1 LIFSVLLENVLL
13 TQILARIWQI
23 VIQNYLTD
31 HPKKI
36 KTKVMI
42 ANRMRK
48 VREVRGWK
56 QSAVADSMNITQQAY
71 SFLEQ
76 GHGSPRI
83 DTLKRF
89 CEVMKVELS
98 FLMSFDVPVTEE
110 TIEKYGTKGFAELI
124 SEHKRLEQKLEFFN
138 YLIKNNTETTDKNKS
153 MAMASGQ

>member
-1 LIFSVLLENVLL
+1 
-13 TQILARIWQI
+13 
-23 VIQNYLTD
+23 
-31 HPKKI
+31 
-36 KTKVMI
+36 MI

-56 QSAVADSMNITQQAY
+56 QSAVAEAMKITQQAY

-89 CEVMKVELS
+89 CEVLKIEIS
-98 FLMSFDVPVTEE
+98 FLMAFDVPVTDES
-110 TIEKYGTKGFAELI
+110 IDKYGTKGFAELI

-138 YLIKNNTETTDKNKS
+138 YLIKTNSAEGLADKTKQ
-153 MAMASGQ
+153 MAMAAGQ